1 MDETIKRHLTGEER
15 GGDGGGG
22 GGGSSDGDFE
32 PSMDRFPNH
41 IIINVLEKMDLV
53 SLCTAACVSPTFN
66 SAVAYILPSLPFF
79 DLSGFYLDEETLK
92 HVVHRVQGAKSLTI
106 DCLQMKNDSS
116 IINILSDHIEDL
128 SLLKC
133 SHLSYDILRAIGERC
148 PNLRSLL
155 IEFAGLGAPDLLRMK
170 LTGMLQKV
178 SLLESLSIKIRG
190 TLRDVFD
197 VRPLVAFLPEGLK
210 KLKLQQTGEMFFVVW
225 LHTVRDIPWFKLQ
238 SLSLVLDVISD
249 GLIRTVVDSL
259 PLLVELD
266 LEDIPFMEPSVR
278 DLTNIGLQSLKYC
291 RHLIA
296 LSIVRS
302 RKNFPT
308 SFTRVDNIGM
318 FLLSEGCRGLESVKL
333 GGFVKVTEAGFSSIL
348 YSCLNLKK
356 FEVLTSPLLSDLAFD
371 NMIGVARSL
380 IELRLV
386 SCRLLTSEAFED
398 LSSFSKLEVIDT
410 SGCRSIGDPCLFYIS
425 SVTTVTK
432 LNLAEADITDTGLAI
447 LGKGNLP
454 IAHLCIRGCKRV
466 TDKGIQFLFHDERK
480 ICKTLSVLDV
490 GRIAGITD
498 AAIFT
503 IASTAKA
510 LTDLSLRFCFHV
522 TDAALKMLV
531 NRPNDNSSQLQ
542 RLDLCNCRGLSDDLI
557 MLFQHKSAFRG
568 LRWLGVGRTPLV
580 NKREDFSKI
589 CKARPWFVVCFDDC
603 EFGCHDGW
611 QYHKSDD

>member
-22 GGGSSDGDFE
+22 SSDGDFE
-32 PSMDRFPNH
+32 SSMDRFPNH

-66 SAVAYILPSLPFF
+66 SAVAYILPSLPSF

-116 IINILSDHIEDL
+116 IINILNDHIEDL

-133 SHLSYDILRAIGERC
+133 SHLSYDILHAIGERC

-531 NRPNDNSSQLQ
+531 NRPNNNSSQLQ

-568 LRWLGVGRTPLV
+568 LRWLGVGRNPLV